1 MDKGAKTKT
10 KIIVESDGS
19 PKVSVEFMERSNE
32 LDDSEDEE
40 DPQLSKLPN
49 NIPIQTTVY
58 LPANRRVQPVFW
70 FNKHFLS
77 ISQFGIPSGI
87 GV

>member
-19 PKVSVEFMERSNE
+19 PKVNVEFMEQSNE

-49 NIPIQTTVY
+49 NIPIKTTVY
-58 LPANRRVQPVFW
+58 LPANTRVHPVFW
-70 FNKHFLS
+70 SNKHFLS
-77 ISQFGIPSGI
+77 ISQFASPSGI
-87 GV
+87 SV